1 MCQHSACNFM
11 SCLQLDKMDASARSK
26 AEMAQKI
33 AEQLLKSS
41 SHRMGAPQTM
51 PLLSSDQ
58 SNIVRAAQQKA
69 AEIAVQA
76 SSLLHASACNLSQG
90 ICDVVTK
97 GYLDVDLAITGPQT
111 SQYPLLHA
119 SACMHAFLTVACE
132 PKPEGFINS

>member
-1 MCQHSACNFM
+1 
-11 SCLQLDKMDASARSK
+11 
-26 AEMAQKI
+26 MAQKI

-76 SSLLHASACNLSQG
+76 SSLLHASACKFCQG
-90 ICDVVTK
+90 IPSCMPQPASAARVSP
-97 GYLDVDLAITGPQT
+97 LACLSLQVLPG
-111 SQYPLLHA
+111 YPLLHA

-132 PKPEGFINS
+132 PKPEGIINS